1 MGLDLEYIDG
11 QTPID
16 EDEKEGLLIETIATK
31 GELDEF
37 EQQNI
42 EEAMQWVFG
51 RKFKAKD
58 VFTEKFICNL
68 HKRMYGNVWAWA
80 GDFRKSDKNIG
91 INKYQIPVAL
101 KVLCDD
107 AFFWVENKTF
117 PPEEIAVRFKHRIV
131 SIHCFPNGNGRH
143 SRLMGDIINE
153 KLYGREPFSW
163 GAGNLIKQ
171 GNTRTSYL
179 QAVKA
184 ADQGDYAPLL
194 AFVRS

>member
-1 MGLDLEYIDG
+1 MGLELNYTDG

-58 VFTEKFICNL
+58 VFTEKFICNI
-68 HKRMYGNVWAWA
+68 HKRMYGDVWAWA
-80 GDFRKSDKNIG
+80 GEFRKTDKNLG
-91 INKYQIPVAL
+91 IDKYQIPVAL
-101 KVLCDD
+101 KVLCED
-107 AFFWVENKTF
+107 ALFWVENGTY
-117 PPEEIAVRFKHRIV
+117 PPEEIAVRFKHSIV

-143 SRLMGDIINE
+143 SRLMGDIIIE
-153 KLYGREPFSW
+153 KLFGQAPFSW
-163 GAGNLIKQ
+163 GAGNLSKAED
-171 GNTRTSYL
+171 TRTTYL

-184 ADQGDYAPLL
+184 ADHGEYDPLL
-194 AFVRS
+194 VFARS